1 MKTKISEIKNMS
13 NWINSKLDNAEQKF
27 TEPEDTAIE
36 TTQNETTKDKRLRK
50 MKSTLLHC

>member
-13 NWINSKLDNAEQKF
+13 NGINSKLDNAEQKF

-36 TTQNETTKDKRLRK
+36 RTQ
-50 MKSTLLHC
+50 MKQQKIRD